1 MGVLHDR
8 PTSCPLTG
16 SGEGSSIADSMKVLK
31 SRQHEMLLEGREVI
45 DLSMVNPDLPP
56 PRPVLDRLLEYVTK
70 TSTHRYAVSR
80 GVRRLREAF
89 AEKYQSFG
97 VSLDPEKN
105 VCVCLGSKDATYHAL
120 RTLVK
125 TGESVIV
132 CAPAYPAHLSA
143 IRLVGAIP
151 YLWEAPD
158 SIESAVASLGGLL
171 EKTRASLVLLNFP
184 SNPTGKIVTAEWL
197 KGIVA
202 EARKHKAYVVND
214 FVYGEMCFSGNKAP
228 SLLAATP
235 NDLTGVLEVYS
246 LSKAYN
252 VPGWRVGALSGDENV
267 VKEVARQKSIAD
279 YGVFLPLQYAAA
291 LALTA
296 KEDLVRSTV
305 TQYDRRSRILIKGL
319 RSLGWNVLEPEAGA
333 SVWAEIPLEIR
344 EKAISCYPMTHLS
357 ENHSVSMKVARLLLE
372 EAGVLSTPGA
382 VFGDPF
388 DTYLRFA
395 LVVPEERMRDVLE
408 ALSNISSEK

>member
-1 MGVLHDR
+1 MIASADGATAI
-8 PTSCPLTG
+8 PSLTAVGDG
-16 SGEGSSIADSMKVLK
+16 SHTADSMKGLK
-31 SRQHEMLLEGREVI
+31 SRQHEMLLQGREVI

-97 VSLDPEKN
+97 VSLDPERN
-105 VCVCLGSKDATYHAL
+105 ICVCLGSKDATYHAL
-120 RTLVK
+120 RALVK
-125 TGESVIV
+125 AGESVIV
-132 CAPAYPAHLSA
+132 SAPAYPAHLSA
-143 IRLVGAIP
+143 IRLVGAVP

-158 SIESAVASLGGLL
+158 SVEGAATSLGSLL
-171 EKTRASLVLLNFP
+171 EKTKASLVLLNFP
-184 SNPTGKIVTAEWL
+184 SNPTGRVVSAEWL
-197 KGIVA
+197 KGIAA
-202 EARKHKAYVVND
+202 EARKHSAYIVND
-214 FVYGEMCFSGNKAP
+214 FVYGEMCFSGEKAP

-235 NDLTGVLEVYS
+235 DNLSGVLEVYS

-252 VPGWRVGALSGDENV
+252 VPGWRVGALSGDEEV

-305 TQYDRRSRILIKGL
+305 TQYERRSRILVKGL
-319 RSLGWNVLEPEAGA
+319 KGMGWSVVEPEAGA
-333 SVWAEIPLEIR
+333 SVWAEIPADIS
-344 EKAISCYPMTHLS
+344 EKAMKSYPSTHLS
-357 ENHSVSMKVARLLLE
+357 ESHSVSIRVARLLLE

-382 VFGDPF
+382 VFGDSF

-408 ALSNISSEK
+408 ALNNLSS